1 MKNRS
6 IATVLLLTFITFGI
20 YGIIWVVK
28 TKSEMNKLGAQIP
41 TALLI
46 IVPFVNIYW
55 IWKYAEGVEFV
66 TKGRL
71 INAVAFLLILT
82 LGVVGLAVLQ
92 NEFNNLSVVPV
103 MNPVV
108 PAPEPVNNLNNN
120 FSVNES
126 QKDLNQQ
133 PFESA
138 AQDEQESFQS
148 ADQIASV
155 ESTFDNPESNE

>member
-6 IATVLLLTFITFGI
+6 IVSVLLLTFVTFGL

-41 TALLI
+41 TAILI

-66 TKGRL
+66 TKGRI

-92 NEFNNLSVVPV
+92 NEYNGISADAKLANSMAPITVPV
-103 MNPVV
+103 SDSSNVTI
-108 PAPEPVNNLNNN
+108 NNN
-120 FSVNES
+120 ES
-126 QKDLNQQ
+126 
-133 PFESA
+133 FETL
-138 AQDEQESFQS
+138 AQDSQDNFS
-148 ADQIASV
+148 ATDQIPTT
-155 ESTFDNPESNE
+155 ESSFDGSESNE